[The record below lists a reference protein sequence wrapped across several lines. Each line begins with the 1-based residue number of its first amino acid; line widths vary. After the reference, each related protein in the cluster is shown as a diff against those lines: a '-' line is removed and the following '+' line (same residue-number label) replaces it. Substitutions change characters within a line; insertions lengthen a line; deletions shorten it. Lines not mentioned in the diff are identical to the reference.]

1 MYSTLPRP
9 PAPCPQAP
17 ALASPVSTLSRPIP
31 RTFVLLTKCCR
42 FIVIHQPVKF
52 DSKSLNTQRNSKQ
65 YITHEPKHLSHNHI
79 IKSFVTIRYVMYI
92 YTTYTRSPS
101 PRFYLLPLLPKKTL
115 FCSNSTRQGGCGY
128 MHSDRFTIGIFY
140 YRSSGCEAP
149 CSIIYKIFY
158 LLLNSCTRRYS
169 KRKYWKINI
178 FEMTKE
184 HQIIET

>member
-101 PRFYLLPLLPKKTL
+101 PRFYLLPLLPKKHYFVATRHVRVAVDTCIPTDSQSGFFIIDPRAARRPVQL
-115 FCSNSTRQGGCGY
+115 F
-128 MHSDRFTIGIFY
+128 I
-140 YRSSGCEAP
+140 
-149 CSIIYKIFY
+149 
-158 LLLNSCTRRYS
+158 RYF
-169 KRKYWKINI
+169 ICC
-178 FEMTKE
+178 
-184 HQIIET
+184 